1 MEQKQRDMGFIKGA
15 IFGAAAYAAVQ
26 YLTKKDLLTGRS
38 KLEELLDD
46 APAYIDKAKSYL
58 KEAGQELVEPDVRI

>member
-1 MEQKQRDMGFIKGA
+1 MGFIKGA

-38 KLEELLDD
+38 KIEDLVDE
-46 APAYIDKAKSYL
+46 APVYIDKAKSYL
-58 KEAGQELVEPDVRI
+58 KEAEQEFVEPEVRI

>member
-1 MEQKQRDMGFIKGA
+1 MGFLKGA

-38 KLEELLDD
+38 KMDELVDNV
-46 APAYIDKAKSYL
+46 PEYIDTAKAYV
-58 KEAGQELVEPDVRI
+58 KEAEIEFVEPEVRI

>member
-1 MEQKQRDMGFIKGA
+1 MGILKGA

-38 KLEELLDD
+38 RLDELIEKT
-46 APAYIDKAKSYL
+46 PTYIDNVKSYVR
-58 KEAGQELVEPDVRI
+58 EAEQEFVEPEVRI